1 MKYLFGPIPSRRL
14 GISLGVDLVPHKVC
28 SFNCIYCEVGPT
40 TNLTITRKEYVPISE
55 VIQELDMY
63 LSKNPKLDFITFSGQ
78 GEPTLNSGLG
88 MAINYIKE
96 NFPRYKVAILTNGT
110 LFFNKEVREKVLLAD
125 IILPSLDAVS
135 ENVFHKLNRPHKDLS
150 NVQIVEGLIQL
161 RQEFKGQIH
170 LELFLVPGL
179 NDTKKELQNLKQTIT
194 KINPDILQLN
204 TLDRPGTENWIK
216 PLSQKKMED
225 ICEFMKPI
233 RAEIIAN
240 PQTRKQI
247 LSFNQDISKQI
258 VQTIRRRPCTDKDLC
273 DILGLHI
280 NELNKYL
287 SELIAEGQIQTQK
300 LDRGIFFKPT
310 EQRNPGISQK

>member
-1 MKYLFGPIPSRRL
+1 
-14 GISLGVDLVPHKVC
+14 
-28 SFNCIYCEVGPT
+28 
-40 TNLTITRKEYVPISE
+40 
-55 VIQELDMY
+55 
-63 LSKNPKLDFITFSGQ
+63 LDFITFSGQ

-110 LFFNKEVREKVLLAD
+110 LFFDKEVREKVLLAD

-216 PLSQKKMED
+216 PLSRKKMVD
-225 ICEFMKPI
+225 ICEYMKPI

-247 LSFNQDISKQI
+247 RSFNQDISKQI